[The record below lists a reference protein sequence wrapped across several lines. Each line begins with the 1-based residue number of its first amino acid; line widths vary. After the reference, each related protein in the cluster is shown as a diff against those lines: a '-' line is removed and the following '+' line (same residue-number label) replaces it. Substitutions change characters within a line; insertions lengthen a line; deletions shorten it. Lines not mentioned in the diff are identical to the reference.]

1 MSPGGYTRA
10 HLEVGIMWVWMD
22 VGMDGW
28 MFAQFSNVN
37 EPSNEARLAAE
48 SCTASHVY
56 TEYLVLFSSAKIIL
70 MTHSV
75 STCLAG
81 LVAHSG

>member
-1 MSPGGYTRA
+1 
-10 HLEVGIMWVWMD
+10 VGMD

-28 MFAQFSNVN
+28 MFGQFSNAN
-37 EPSNEARLAAE
+37 EPSNEARLAAD
-48 SCTASHVY
+48 SRTAVHVY
-56 TEYLVLFSSAKIIL
+56 TEYLVLFSLAKIIF

-75 STCLAG
+75 STCLAE

>member
-1 MSPGGYTRA
+1 
-10 HLEVGIMWVWMD
+10 
-22 VGMDGW
+22 MDGW

-37 EPSNEARLAAE
+37 EPSTEARLAAE
-48 SCTASHVY
+48 SYTAAHVY
-56 TEYLVLFSSAKIIL
+56 TELYLVLFSLAKIIF

-75 STCLAG
+75 STCLAE